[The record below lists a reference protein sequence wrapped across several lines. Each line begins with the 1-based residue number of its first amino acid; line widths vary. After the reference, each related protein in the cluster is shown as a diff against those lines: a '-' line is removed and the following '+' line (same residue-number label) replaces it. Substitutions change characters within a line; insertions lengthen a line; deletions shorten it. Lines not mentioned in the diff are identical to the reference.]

1 MAYDLLNIKN
11 DVYKYTTSL
20 DAPKEV
26 ILDEND
32 DLWDELRHQHIADV
46 STLVQQKFK
55 KFRDDKKIISS
66 TGQNQLQ
73 YFTWF
78 GPNAI
83 KLKKIHYFVY
93 IVFCTSFVCINIVC
107 MKVFGGCCN
116 Q

>member
-66 TGQNQLQ
+66 TGQNQRK
-73 YFTWF
+73 YYTWF
-78 GPNAI
+78 GPKAI
-83 KLKKIHYFVY
+83 KLKNIHYFVY
-93 IVFCTSFVCINIVC
+93 IIHFVHYLYV
-107 MKVFGGCCN
+107 
-116 Q
+116 